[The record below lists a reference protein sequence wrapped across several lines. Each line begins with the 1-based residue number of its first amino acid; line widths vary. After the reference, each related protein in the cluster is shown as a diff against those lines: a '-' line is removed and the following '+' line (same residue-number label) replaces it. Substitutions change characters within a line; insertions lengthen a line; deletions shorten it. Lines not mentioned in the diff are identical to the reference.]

1 VANMADN
8 IPPSDVVMVAPK
20 ASLVVREDLHPAIQY
35 LLMEAAL
42 EIHSAPGVF
51 SKSGEFPAAE
61 AIDFPLSKQ
70 AIQFYKTGRPFF
82 QRNLPFWLSV
92 LVQQLLVLLIPLIGV
107 LYPLLRF
114 APPAFAWAMRRRV
127 IGLYKEL
134 SLLEHEIDAGSVVA
148 QDRADLL
155 SRLGQLEE
163 KVLHFRVPTSFEPLV
178 YDLRAHIT
186 LVRSRLERL

>member
-1 VANMADN
+1 
-8 IPPSDVVMVAPK
+8 
-20 ASLVVREDLHPAIQY
+20 
-35 LLMEAAL
+35 
-42 EIHSAPGVF
+42 
-51 SKSGEFPAAE
+51 
-61 AIDFPLSKQ
+61 
-70 AIQFYKTGRPFF
+70 
-82 QRNLPFWLSV
+82 
-92 LVQQLLVLLIPLIGV
+92 
-107 LYPLLRF
+107 
-114 APPAFAWAMRRRV
+114 V